1 MIMNSKQVLE
11 SLRNELEHRKCRFL
25 EIGGEAAEIRADE
38 CHEHLMLIEKLRLK
52 SGKI

>member
-11 SLRNELEHRKCRFL
+11 SLIKELEQRKCRYL
-25 EIGGEAAEIRADE
+25 EIGGESAEIRADE